1 MKLQTVALCTS
12 DLFPAHLGGA
22 VGPIGGVKAVV
33 ATAAVGVV
41 AIWDAVGPIEGG
53 VIGGTVA
60 TIVGGRGRGGIGCSC
75 ASCDRIVGD

>member
-22 VGPIGGVKAVV
+22 VVPVGGVRVVV
-33 ATAAVGVV
+33 ATAAVAVV
-41 AIWDAVGPIEGG
+41 AIWEAAGAVQVGI
-53 VIGGTVA
+53 IWRTVA
-60 TIVGGRGRGGIGCSC
+60 TKVGGRGIGCSC